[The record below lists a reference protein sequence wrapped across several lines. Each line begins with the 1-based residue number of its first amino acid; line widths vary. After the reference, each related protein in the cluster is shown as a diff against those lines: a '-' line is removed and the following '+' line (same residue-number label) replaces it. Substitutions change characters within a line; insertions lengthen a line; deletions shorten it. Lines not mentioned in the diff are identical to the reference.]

1 MGKIITNLSELIKKY
16 GKDIVSFAL
25 LLYLVLTLQSKN
37 DVMVQYQNKMSED
50 FIKTI
55 DNIRKEDALKRRED
69 RVYYVNY
76 SMESDKTIRYLSDA
90 LVENTHKIELLER
103 EVKELRNK

>member
-1 MGKIITNLSELIKKY
+1 MEKAITNLSSIVNKY

-25 LLYLVLTLQSKN
+25 LLYLVITLQSRVN
-37 DVMVQYQNKMSED
+37 VMIEYQNKMSTE

-55 DNIRKEDALKRRED
+55 DNIRKEDELKRRED
-69 RVYYVNY
+69 RMYYVNY
-76 SMESDKTIRYLSDA
+76 TIESDKTIRELSNA

-103 EVKELRNK
+103 EVRELRK